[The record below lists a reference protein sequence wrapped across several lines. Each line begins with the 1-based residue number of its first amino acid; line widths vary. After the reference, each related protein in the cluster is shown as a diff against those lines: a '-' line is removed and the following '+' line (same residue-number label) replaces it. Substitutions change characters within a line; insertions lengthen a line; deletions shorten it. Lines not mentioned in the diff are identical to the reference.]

1 MKNTYPVITKVNNF
15 QINIALTG
23 KMRSGKDTVAKKI
36 FELFDAHDVAV
47 KHYAFGDALKTY
59 ARKLY
64 PDEFNEGNKP
74 RELFQWLGQTL
85 RERNPNIWINH
96 LAEEI
101 NKFNGYYGTVYYGGH
116 LINIITDLRQPNE
129 YEFCKD
135 NDFYIIRV
143 DCDDVVRLK
152 RMKTLNDNFSDKDLN
167 HETEK
172 HIDSFKE
179 DYIVTTTH
187 INEEELSE
195 RIESIINHIKN
206 KQLEK
211 VRGN

>member
-1 MKNTYPVITKVNNF
+1 MKNTYPVITKVNNL

-23 KMRSGKDTVAKKI
+23 KMRSGKDTVARKI

-47 KHYAFGDALKTY
+47 KHYAFGDALKEY
-59 ARKLY
+59 SKALY
-64 PDEFNEGNKP
+64 PEEFKQENKP
-74 RELFQWLGQTL
+74 RELLQWFGQTL
-85 RERNPNIWINH
+85 RSRNPNIWINH

-101 NKFNGYYGTVYYGGH
+101 NKFNGYYGTVYYGGS

-129 YEFCKD
+129 FEFCKE
-135 NDFYIIRV
+135 NNFYIIKV
-143 DCDDVVRLK
+143 DCDDVIRFK
-152 RMKTLNDNFSDKDLN
+152 RMQELNDNFNKEDIN

-179 DYIVTTTH
+179 DYIITTTH

-195 RIESIINHIKN
+195 RITSIINQIKQ

-211 VRGN
+211 VRGK